1 MKIGGLFS
9 NKIKRGLLG
18 RKQSLNIVQKLFS
31 KNDKVIWMHAA
42 SLGEYEQ
49 GLPVLTKLKEKFP
62 NFKILITFF
71 SPSGYENVINK
82 NHIADCIVYLPF
94 DKKSL
99 VKEFTSSFTTKIFF
113 TVKYDYWYNLLEELK
128 NQGAKTYVISALFY
142 EKQVFFKSFGSF
154 FRDELNKNIDWF
166 FHQTEK
172 SFSLAKSIG
181 LDKSFISGDTRF
193 DRVKEFQSRDN
204 FVEFISEFKQ
214 EKTLLVFG
222 SSWEAEEKIAEI
234 ISQKINSIK
243 IILAPHDISRAE
255 KIQKKF
261 PNSVLYSE
269 LESNQLSIINHQLLI
284 IDSIGLLSKLYSY
297 ADLAIVGGGFHSSG
311 LHNIL
316 EAATFGIPVFF
327 GNHYKKN
334 PEADGL
340 IAANGAKSFEN
351 ETETAGFLINSLNE
365 DSKDNL
371 VQMGKNAEQFI
382 NNQPNASQI
391 IIKKIGESLS

>member
-1 MKIGGLFS
+1 M
-9 NKIKRGLLG
+9 
-18 RKQSLNIVQKLFS
+18 
-31 KNDKVIWMHAA
+31 
-42 SLGEYEQ
+42 
-49 GLPVLTKLKEKFP
+49 
-62 NFKILITFF
+62 
-71 SPSGYENVINK
+71 
-82 NHIADCIVYLPF
+82 
-94 DKKSL
+94 
-99 VKEFTSSFTTKIFF
+99 
-113 TVKYDYWYNLLEELK
+113 
-128 NQGAKTYVISALFY
+128 
-142 EKQVFFKSFGSF
+142 
-154 FRDELNKNIDWF
+154 
-166 FHQTEK
+166 
-172 SFSLAKSIG
+172 
-181 LDKSFISGDTRF
+181 RF
-193 DRVKEFQSRDN
+193 
-204 FVEFISEFKQ
+204 
-214 EKTLLVFG
+214 
-222 SSWEAEEKIAEI
+222 
-234 ISQKINSIK
+234 
-243 IILAPHDISRAE
+243 SRAE